1 MTIWQM
7 IKYMLAGIGI
17 TFELVP
23 LAIVTTFIFG
33 MILGI
38 LSFKRIPLMK
48 YLLKLYNVVM
58 RGLPTM
64 VVLKLIYY
72 NANFSSAFMAALISL
87 TLYHG
92 AYIGEIIRGCFETVP
107 VGQMQAGLSL
117 GLSYW
122 KIMFK
127 IYIPQILKPMI
138 PMVCSQYILL
148 VKDTTLVY
156 IVGVMDMMWRGRQM
170 MAMTFDPI
178 SGYLLIGVFY
188 YILCT
193 LVEVLGRRVEK
204 SISIKHRGRMLGTYY
219 R

>member
-72 NANFSSAFMAALISL
+72 NANFSSAYMAALISL

-193 LVEVLGRRVEK
+193 LIEILGRRVEK

>member
-193 LVEVLGRRVEK
+193 LIEILGRRVEK